1 MKMPPYSEES
11 DRFRD
16 DDRFI
21 EQMLREEMPFTLP
34 AGFADRVSD
43 KFVKRLEQKQRLIQF
58 LIHAGVILAGLL
70 VAALVIYFF
79 SPENRETWQG
89 ILSGNASYLIQ
100 LLVAVLFILFVDK
113 VLLPMKMVSGNKH
126 QHP

>member
-1 MKMPPYSEES
+1 MPPYSEES